1 MKIAISVPDPVF
13 KAAEQ
18 LAREMKVSRSRLYAD
33 AVAEY
38 VGSRGARAV
47 TQKLNAVYATE
58 DSQLDEVLQQV
69 QLRSLNDEAW

>member
-13 KAAEQ
+13 KAAEH
-18 LAREMKVSRSRLYAD
+18 LAREMKVTRSRLFSD

-47 TQKLNAVYATE
+47 TQKLDAVYAAE
-58 DSQLDEVLQQV
+58 DSQLDNVLQQI
-69 QLRSLNDEAW
+69 QLRSLKHETW